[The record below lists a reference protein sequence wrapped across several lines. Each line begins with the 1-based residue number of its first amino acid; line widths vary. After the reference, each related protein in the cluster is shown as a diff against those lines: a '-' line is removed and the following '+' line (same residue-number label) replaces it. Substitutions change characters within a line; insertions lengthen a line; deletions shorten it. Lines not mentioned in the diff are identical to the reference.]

1 MSLRNART
9 YKSGILLQDSD
20 KLTLIVP
27 LQIHLAA
34 DFNSQIRIS
43 QKINQPIYGLL
54 LQNVARYTFFFD
66 RNELNKPKLL
76 LYIYFT
82 GINQT
87 ELLTKVKST
96 INTLVRFL
104 ADLKLKV
111 KILDSKQTLQQMLDC
126 MPNSID
132 AVAPGLY
139 RISLEKSNAFLSV
152 AKLFFTYDSNKGDL
166 IYFLNDFYSHLSQGR
181 LNIDIQ
187 KKTKKKQ
194 SNYQT
199 SASVTVV
206 LENEKLDEIKSAQ
219 KKLSSLLRVFS
230 NHMSEED
237 KKNFWFLS
245 TSELMANLGKIM
257 VGQGSKYFT
266 ADHNNLLDFSAFFNL
281 LIDTK

>member
-132 AVAPGLY
+132 EVAPGLY

-206 LENEKLDEIKSAQ
+206 LENEKLDEIKLAQ